1 MRYLIF
7 LFLLISVAAKAQI
20 PTHCGYDFTS
30 YFVLNVH
37 ESGKTEA
44 VHGLK
49 VSVINAL
56 GIEIIN
62 SKNEFSWVDA
72 EKPMLFTSNYKVDD
86 NGKKITPES
95 VVSKERWYFPFAKD
109 NYLLSIKSTFPAD
122 DYSVK
127 IEDVD
132 GDLNGGNFKTQ
143 IVKLAPYNMYVLC
156 SSKAREVQFG
166 PKANRP
172 IEVVLEKK

>member
-1 MRYLIF
+1 MRYLLF
-7 LFLLISVAAKAQI
+7 LFLLISISAKAQI

-37 ESGKTEA
+37 ESGKNEA

-49 VSVINAL
+49 ISIVNVFGMEVLNANNQL
-56 GIEIIN
+56 
-62 SKNEFSWVDA
+62 SWVDA
-72 EKPMLFTSNYKVDD
+72 DKPMLFTSNYKVDD

-122 DYSVK
+122 EYSVK

-132 GDLNGGNFKTQ
+132 GDLNGSFKTQ
-143 IVKLAPYNMYVLC
+143 IVKLAPFNMYVLC
-156 SSKAREVQFG
+156 SSKTREVQFG
-166 PKANRP
+166 PKGNRP
-172 IEVVLEKK
+172 LDVVLEKK